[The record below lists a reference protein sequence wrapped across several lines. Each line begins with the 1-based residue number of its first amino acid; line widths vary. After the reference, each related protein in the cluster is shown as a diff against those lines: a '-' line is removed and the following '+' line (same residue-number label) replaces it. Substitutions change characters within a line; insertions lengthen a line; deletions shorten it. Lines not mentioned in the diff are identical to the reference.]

1 MLLSS
6 LLINIRKVS
15 MLDVKQP
22 CNMQLHK
29 IKTVQLSED
38 KTQRQYRASQV
49 SNGLLKSESRDTV
62 PSCFQ
67 LKELKGKIV
76 KFATFKCFM
85 CKLQNIFLSTMFSI
99 SRTCSYE

>member
-6 LLINIRKVS
+6 SLIIIRKVNIR
-15 MLDVKQP
+15 
-22 CNMQLHK
+22 CNY
-29 IKTVQLSED
+29 IKTVQLSDD

-62 PSCFQ
+62 PSRFQ

-76 KFATFKCFM
+76 KFAIFKCLM
-85 CKLQNIFLSTMFSI
+85 CKLQNVFLSTMFSI